1 MTSDIEDTMEAT
13 SNIQPEHNNTVTTS
27 ATNID
32 GSLAL
37 ERDIQWK
44 CFKNNVDIEKRKYL
58 EDNLPWGFNYEVIQF
73 EPYQEDKITNDI
85 SCESKFKATILVSVT
100 STDGVKEFMDSFGSL
115 TNTEYNLSHTDRFD
129 LKTYLWSGS
138 RKCVHNVRKRRDTDK
153 DKSKGKN
160 TQCGAKYSFQL
171 SRAKQQHEQNLLK
184 IIIDYNHNHSIM
196 AACAYRYHE
205 VQQSTKEEF
214 IKLFKMGLSPSSA
227 YSEYKSNLQR
237 QHGPSF
243 VRIAADRRLMPDYRW
258 AFSQYAIFKQKLYG
272 TINTPESWQLV
283 EQRAADYNDKNGG
296 ETLCRVKQLGHGDFV
311 VACVDKLC
319 QRVHRLVPG
328 AADIMWMDATGE
340 LNNNNKHFEP
350 VLVCCGSF

>member
-1 MTSDIEDTMEAT
+1 MEAT

-138 RKCVHNVRKRRDTDK
+138 RKSKAATRT
-153 DKSKGKN
+153 KSAEN
-160 TQCGAKYSFQL
+160 Y
-171 SRAKQQHEQNLLK
+171 
-184 IIIDYNHNHSIM
+184 Y
-196 AACAYRYHE
+196 
-205 VQQSTKEEF
+205 
-214 IKLFKMGLSPSSA
+214 
-227 YSEYKSNLQR
+227 
-237 QHGPSF
+237 
-243 VRIAADRRLMPDYRW
+243 
-258 AFSQYAIFKQKLYG
+258 
-272 TINTPESWQLV
+272 
-283 EQRAADYNDKNGG
+283 
-296 ETLCRVKQLGHGDFV
+296 
-311 VACVDKLC
+311 
-319 QRVHRLVPG
+319 
-328 AADIMWMDATGE
+328 
-340 LNNNNKHFEP
+340 
-350 VLVCCGSF
+350 